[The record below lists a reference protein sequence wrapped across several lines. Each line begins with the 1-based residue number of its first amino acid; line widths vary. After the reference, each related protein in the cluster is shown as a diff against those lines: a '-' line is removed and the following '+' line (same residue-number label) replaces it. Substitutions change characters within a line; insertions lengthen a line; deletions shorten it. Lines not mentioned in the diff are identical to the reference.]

1 MELGMHRLQKITIA
15 TLCTLLLLCVPR
27 TTINQTGSPVPQQ
40 KQHGDTI
47 TYTIT
52 FPDRYQRTRL
62 TDSITNYLN
71 HYPFAVLNR
80 DSTASVLRIKVFPDT
95 FIHKT
100 DNSLLKTIEQ
110 RRFSEFELNKPPK
123 EQYPQSLFARS
134 ASNTT
139 PLPAR
144 GGTVRLFMQRNG
156 IDATVLPLVATNPF
170 VKQDSTTEP
179 LFSVLNVTPQ
189 KITLR
194 LTAHTI
200 DGTGRPISAL
210 DIIEAWSSL
219 IKNHPAEGLALFRH
233 VVGIREFVEGREAVI
248 RGLGASDQQT
258 LYLRLDIPDTLALH
272 RIQTARLCGMY
283 TKMGPY
289 YPAKATTTE
298 LTLLPR
304 SSAVSRAFLDT
315 LLLTVADD
323 PNPILSFS
331 LKKYDVISLL
341 TVSDLSYA
349 RSTLSAH
356 ATLTELSHDR
366 YFIACAQI
374 GPAVRRQIKTL
385 LNPSELLKNSVQCEG
400 EPITELA
407 PGSPSSQAAP
417 KTVSDASSTGGQP
430 LTILFRKDDVIS
442 RTIAEKLLADLSG
455 NGVPSRLIAASVTDY
470 ERKLFNQQFSC
481 AVGWVPEKIAFDT
494 SEQLRC
500 ATMWFNDVINE
511 QERIALLQEI
521 PLFSINRYLLM
532 RKPIELHGGTLL
544 GICTGANEPMTHE

>member
-1 MELGMHRLQKITIA
+1 MHRLQKITLA
-15 TLCTLLLLCVPR
+15 TSCTLLLLCVPR
-27 TTINQTGSPVPQQ
+27 TIVNQAGSPVPQQ
-40 KQHGDTI
+40 KQRGDTI

-62 TDSITNYLN
+62 TDSITDYLN
-71 HYPFAVLNR
+71 HYPFAVLHR
-80 DSTASVLRIKVFPDT
+80 DSTASVLRIKVYPDT

-100 DNSLLKTIEQ
+100 DSSVLKTIEQ
-110 RRFSEFELNKPPK
+110 RRFSEFELNKPSS
-123 EQYPQSLFARS
+123 EQYQQSLFARS
-134 ASNTT
+134 ATDTT
-139 PLPAR
+139 PVPPR
-144 GGTVRLFMQRNG
+144 GGTVRLFMQRSG

-170 VKQDSTTEP
+170 ARHDSTSEP

-194 LTAHTI
+194 LTTHTI

-210 DIIEAWSSL
+210 DIIESWSSL

-233 VVGIREFVEGREAVI
+233 VEGIREFIEGREAVI

-258 LYLRLDIPDTLALH
+258 LYLRLDFPDTLALH

-283 TKMGPY
+283 TKMGSY
-289 YPAKATTTE
+289 YPTKATATE

-304 SSAVSRAFLDT
+304 SSAIQRAFLDT
-315 LLLTVADD
+315 LLLTVTND

-331 LKKYDVISLL
+331 LKKYDAITLL
-341 TVSDLSYA
+341 SMSDLAYA
-349 RSTLSAH
+349 RSALTTH

-374 GPAVRRQIKTL
+374 DLTVRRQIKTL

-400 EPITELA
+400 KPITRLLSGYE
-407 PGSPSSQAAP
+407 PFKAAP
-417 KTVSDASSTGGQP
+417 KKAPAVSANAGQP
-430 LTILFRKDDVIS
+430 LTILFRKDDGIS
-442 RTIAEKLLADLSG
+442 RAIAEKLLADLSG
-455 NGVPSRLIAASVTDY
+455 NGILSTLVAASVTDY
-470 ERKLFNQQFSC
+470 ERKLTNKQFSC

-500 ATMWFNDVINE
+500 ATMWFNDVIDE
-511 QERIALLQEI
+511 QMRITHLQEI

-532 RKPIELHGGTLL
+532 RKPIALHGGTLS
-544 GICTGANEPMTHE
+544 GIYTSTDKQLSHE